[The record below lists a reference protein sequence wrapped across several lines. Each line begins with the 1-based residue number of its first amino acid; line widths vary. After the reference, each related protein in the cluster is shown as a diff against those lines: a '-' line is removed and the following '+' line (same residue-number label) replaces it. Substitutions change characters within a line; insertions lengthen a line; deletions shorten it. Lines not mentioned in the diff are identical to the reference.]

1 MGMKLIL
8 TGWIAFFV
16 ASFTVSILALTYV
29 QVRAVARHG
38 LRESMER
45 AQRARLDMYWR
56 ELSALER
63 GLVWPGIVAF
73 GVTFFAAAVWGLIS
87 ANAK

>member
-1 MGMKLIL
+1 MELIL

-16 ASFTVSILALTYV
+16 ASSTVSILALTYV

-56 ELSALER
+56 ELSRLER
-63 GLVWPGIVAF
+63 GLVWPGIGAF
-73 GVTFFAAAVWGLIS
+73 GVTFFAAIAWGVL
-87 ANAK
+87 APDAK